1 MRENHALLRGA
12 GQRRRIAS
20 LNIQHRT
27 SDIQHPVPDDSTR
40 RKGRRKSNR
49 ISLPDQEWGSAGG
62 LWYQGMSRVVPG
74 CPQTSPRAA
83 GEGSC
88 IRDAYGGHGTLN
100 LEPRTLNLE
109 QPDKAIPSH
118 PQAPLRPSTS
128 QPLGTLKPPSG
139 HPQAPTRLPSGY
151 PEVTGARE
159 LGEPVAPITLPGSV
173 FEPLLVR
180 GFGVGVGSGFQ
191 RLREAASSKTANM
204 GRKLSTRKPS

>member
-40 RKGRRKSNR
+40 RKGRRKPTR

-74 CPQTSPRAA
+74 CHQTTRREA
-83 GEGSC
+83 GEGGC
-88 IRDAYGGHGTLN
+88 IQSAYVENRTLN

-109 QPDKAIPSH
+109 Q
-118 PQAPLRPSTS
+118 
-128 QPLGTLKPPSG
+128 
-139 HPQAPTRLPSGY
+139 
-151 PEVTGARE
+151 
-159 LGEPVAPITLPGSV
+159 
-173 FEPLLVR
+173 
-180 GFGVGVGSGFQ
+180 
-191 RLREAASSKTANM
+191 
-204 GRKLSTRKPS
+204 